1 MLLQLSDLPA
11 ATRQQWLQHAI
22 APRPV
27 ALVSSVNKNGAVNLA
42 PFSFFNMVSSEPPL
56 VIFSPNRRLR
66 NSSTKHTLE
75 NLTETKEVVIHVVT
89 YDMVQQVSLASCD
102 YPAGVDE
109 FLKAGFT
116 KEPATRVA
124 PPMVKESPVKLE
136 CKIIHV
142 QSLGETGGAGN
153 LVIAEVL
160 CMHIS
165 EEILN
170 AEATMID
177 QQKLSPVARLGGDWY
192 CRIDRSNLF
201 KVPKP
206 NAKLGIG
213 MDALPQSVKTSDIL
227 TSNHLAQLA
236 NVETIPTRDD
246 GYTNTLLSLR
256 LRTMEDGAQRK
267 KLLHTRAI
275 ELLDE
280 GRVHDA
286 WQVLLTERENNSS

>member
-1 MLLQLSDLPA
+1 M
-11 ATRQQWLQHAI
+11 
-22 APRPV
+22 
-27 ALVSSVNKNGAVNLA
+27 NLA

-66 NSSTKHTLE
+66 NNSTKHTLD
-75 NLTETKEVVIHVVT
+75 NLTETKEVVIHLVT
-89 YDMVQQVSLASCD
+89 YEMVQQVSLASCD

-116 KEPATRVA
+116 KEPATVVA

-142 QSLGETGGAGN
+142 QPLGATGGAGN

-177 QQKLSPVARLGGDWY
+177 QQKLSLVARLGGDWY
-192 CRIDRSNLF
+192 CRVDQSNLF

-213 MDALPQSVKTSDIL
+213 LDALPEFVKTSEIL
-227 TSNHLAQLA
+227 TRNHLAQLA

-246 GYTNTLLSLR
+246 TYTNALLSLR
-256 LRTMEDGAQRK
+256 LRMVEDAAQRK
-267 KLLHTRAI
+267 KLLHTQAMH
-275 ELLDE
+275 LLDE
-280 GRVHDA
+280 GSVHEA
-286 WQVLLTERENNSS
+286 WQVLLMERD